1 MLGKCKKK
9 LRREMALEGL
19 QFYRLGLKG
28 FLGLETLFFLI
39 VIRIVLKLLQK
50 QSCYFLQFDFIIERQ
65 YNGFNGHRL
74 HFLNNLI

>member
-1 MLGKCKKK
+1 MV
-9 LRREMALEGL
+9 LEGL

-28 FLGLETLFFLI
+28 FL
-39 VIRIVLKLLQK
+39 V
-50 QSCYFLQFDFIIERQ
+50 LQFDFIIERQ

>member
-1 MLGKCKKK
+1 LLGKCKKK
-9 LRREMALEGL
+9 LRREMVLEGL

-39 VIRIVLKLLQK
+39 VIRIVLKLLQI
-50 QSCYFLQFDFIIERQ
+50 QSYYFLQFDFIIERQ
-65 YNGFNGHRL
+65 YNGFNGHIL